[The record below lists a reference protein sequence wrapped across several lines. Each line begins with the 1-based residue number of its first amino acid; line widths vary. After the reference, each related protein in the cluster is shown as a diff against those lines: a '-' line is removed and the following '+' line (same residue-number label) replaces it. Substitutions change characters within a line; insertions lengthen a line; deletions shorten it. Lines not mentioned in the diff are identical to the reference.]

1 MDKTIKYGEQVPA
14 SPVVSVPHWPS
25 SKCIYCVIAQTV
37 QWPVG
42 VKQVKEPRAG
52 IEKSAVRDAVNWFR
66 RERLTG
72 CLLLGDAGRYEPGEV
87 LVGPR
92 ALKAGANALNRRA
105 EACGRWEGDEAE
117 MKKISKEWDA
127 LWDAAIPPEKP
138 KKTLKRRIS

>member
-1 MDKTIKYGEQVPA
+1 MNLYSAKVSTWVGLDWGASHYWVNINECDNTRYKTLYHNEGKNYT
-14 SPVVSVPHWPS
+14 S
-25 SKCIYCVIAQTV
+25 
-37 QWPVG
+37 
-42 VKQVKEPRAG
+42 
-52 IEKSAVRDAVNWFR
+52 EKSAVRDAVNWFR

-72 CLLLGDAGRYEPGEV
+72 CLLLGDAGRYEPTEV